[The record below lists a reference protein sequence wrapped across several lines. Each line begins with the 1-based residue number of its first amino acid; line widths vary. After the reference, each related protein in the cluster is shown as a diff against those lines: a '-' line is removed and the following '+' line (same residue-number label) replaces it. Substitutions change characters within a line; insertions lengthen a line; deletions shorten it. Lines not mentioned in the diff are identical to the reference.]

1 LFENILVPV
10 DGSDHSLR
18 ALEAAIQVGKRF
30 KGKLTLIHVYQVSVR
45 PVVIPEPTT
54 LTPPP
59 VTVITSAEV
68 SKVAEAAREAAMKI
82 LKDGE
87 EKAKAAGLDVEIML
101 KEGNAS
107 QEILK
112 AVKEGNFDLVAM
124 GARGISKLKE
134 ILVGSVSDDVI
145 RNASCPVLI
154 VK

>member
-1 LFENILVPV
+1 LFEKILVPV
-10 DGSDHSLR
+10 DGSDHSQR
-18 ALEAAIQVGKRF
+18 ALETAIEVASKFRGN
-30 KGKLTLIHVYQVSVR
+30 LTLIHVYQVPVR

-59 VTVITSAEV
+59 VTVIAPAEV
-68 SKVAEAAREAAMKI
+68 AKVAEAAREAAMKI

-87 EKAKAAGLDVEIML
+87 ERAKAAGLDVEIML

-112 AVKEGNFDLVAM
+112 IVKEGDFGLIVM

>member
-1 LFENILVPV
+1 VFEKILVPV

-18 ALEAAIQVGKRF
+18 ALETAIQVAKKF
-30 KGKLTLIHVYQVSVR
+30 KGKLTLLHVYSVAVR

-54 LTPPP
+54 LSPPP
-59 VTVITSAEV
+59 ITVITSAEV
-68 SKVAEAAREAAMKI
+68 SGVAEAAREAAMRI

-87 EKAKAAGLDVEIML
+87 EKAKAAGLDVEVML

-112 AVKEGNFDLVAM
+112 AVKEGNFSLVAM

-134 ILVGSVSDDVI
+134 ILVGSVSDDVM

>member
-18 ALEAAIQVGKRF
+18 ALETAIQIAKKF
-30 KGKLTLIHVYQVSVR
+30 KAKLTLIHVYQVSVR

-101 KEGNAS
+101 KEGSAS

-112 AVKEGNFDLVAM
+112 AVKEGNFGLVAM